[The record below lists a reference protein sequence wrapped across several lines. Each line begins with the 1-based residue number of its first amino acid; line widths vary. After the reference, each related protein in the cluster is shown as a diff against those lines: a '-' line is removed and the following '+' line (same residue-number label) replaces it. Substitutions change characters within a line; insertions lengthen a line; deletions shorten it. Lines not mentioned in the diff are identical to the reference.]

1 MDEMKRQMDKFR
13 QSMPELFQFN
23 KQQMEQFRQQLKDM
37 NLGFSQQV

>member
-1 MDEMKRQMDKFR
+1 
-13 QSMPELFQFN
+13 MPELFQFN